1 MLKQFQVKRFQ
12 ILYKQPLRRY
22 SIYYSISGND
32 VWKIIHRGVVE
43 MIIFHILIICTGY
56 FIINS
61 AHSFFVEYYEYQLL
75 QTKKLKFNS
84 Y

>member
-1 MLKQFQVKRFQ
+1 MKK
-12 ILYKQPLRRY
+12 
-22 SIYYSISGND
+22 
-32 VWKIIHRGVVE
+32 IHRGVVE
-43 MIIFHILIICTGY
+43 MIIFHMLIICTGY